1 MRKNRKYD
9 RIQSTMDEIIKEIV
23 ENLQKIKPLKIILFG
38 SYAKE
43 RFDEESDIDLIVIL
57 DTDII
62 PQNYNQK
69 LDLKVEVRD
78 CIYDV
83 SRKIPIDLVVYTNGE
98 FELIK
103 KNRTSFYNEIETT
116 GKTIYEKAG

>member
-1 MRKNRKYD
+1 
-9 RIQSTMDEIIKEIV
+9 MDEIIKEII

-38 SYAKE
+38 SYAKD
-43 RFDEESDIDLIVIL
+43 RYDEESDIDLIVIL

-62 PQNYNQK
+62 PKNYNQK

-78 CIYDV
+78 CIYDL

-103 KNRTSFYNEIETT
+103 KNRTSFYNEIENT
-116 GKTIYEKAG
+116 GKIIYEKAG